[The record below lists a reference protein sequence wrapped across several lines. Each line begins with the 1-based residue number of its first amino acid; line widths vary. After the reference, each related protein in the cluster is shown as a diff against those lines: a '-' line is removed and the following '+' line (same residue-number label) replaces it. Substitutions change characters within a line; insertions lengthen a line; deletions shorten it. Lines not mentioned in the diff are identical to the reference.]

1 EMSTNHVNWT
11 TDVLTAEMIPIDVA
25 LFVLLG
31 YVVYLLL
38 ILIGIPA
45 NVFVLQRMLHF
56 RRKCPDTYRA
66 GTGACLLAMSVADLV
81 ALISILFFCIMSFGL
96 ELPFSAFVYR
106 WVCKI
111 SIFSMHTATSVAIW
125 SWLLMSILRWLALYR
140 PLMYHTL
147 FNLPVRAVALITL
160 AASLTN
166 VWLLFTVDF
175 NFDSNTCMQHW
186 LFESE
191 AISKFLLLA
200 EMIWSFFLPILVVA
214 YLDLSTL
221 LSIPRL
227 ISARYQNSLLH
238 NEAHAQQQHLKK
250 SSTKTLLRWLAI
262 ALIDILLNAPENIR
276 RLITILGFVTDEFAV
291 SYEMTILRTVSD
303 IFYYSQYSFNAAY
316 LALFIYDRATSSG
329 STRRENHS
337 SCTHI
342 VNHSATVGL
351 FPPRPTVS
359 SSTDQPSLRVHGRIA
374 KSRSS
379 HFLVP
384 DTRTRR
390 AHEV

>member
-1 EMSTNHVNWT
+1 
-11 TDVLTAEMIPIDVA
+11 MIPIDVA

-31 YVVYLLL
+31 YIVYLLL
-38 ILIGIPA
+38 ILETKIA
-45 NVFVLQRMLHF
+45 NF
-56 RRKCPDTYRA
+56 RKCPDTYRA
-66 GTGACLLAMSVADLV
+66 GTGACLLAMS
-81 ALISILFFCIMSFGL
+81 
-96 ELPFSAFVYR
+96 
-106 WVCKI
+106 
-111 SIFSMHTATSVAIW
+111 
-125 SWLLMSILRWLALYR
+125 
-140 PLMYHTL
+140 
-147 FNLPVRAVALITL
+147 AVALITL

-166 VWLLFTVDF
+166 VWLLITVDF
-175 NFDSNTCMQHW
+175 NFESNTCIQHW

-238 NEAHAQQQHLKK
+238 SETNAQQHHLKK

-303 IFYYSQYSFNAAY
+303 KSSTKTLLRWLAIALIDILLNAPEN
-316 LALFIYDRATSSG
+316 I
-329 STRRENHS
+329 RRLITILGFVTDEFAVS
-337 SCTHI
+337 YEMTI
-342 VNHSATVGL
+342 L
-351 FPPRPTVS
+351 RTVS
-359 SSTDQPSLRVHGRIA
+359 DLSM
-374 KSRSS
+374 
-379 HFLVP
+379 
-384 DTRTRR
+384 
-390 AHEV
+390 

>member
-1 EMSTNHVNWT
+1 
-11 TDVLTAEMIPIDVA
+11 TAEMIPINVA

-31 YVVYLLL
+31 YVVYCLL
-38 ILIGIPA
+38 ILVGIPA

-66 GTGACLLAMSVADLV
+66 GTGACLLAMSIADLV

-96 ELPFSAFVYR
+96 DLPFSDIFYR
-106 WVCKI
+106 WICKI
-111 SIFSMHTATSVAIW
+111 SVFSMHTATSVAIW

-140 PLMYHTL
+140 PLLYHTL
-147 FNLPVRAVALITL
+147 FNLPVRAVGLLTL

-166 VWLLFTVDF
+166 VWLLITVDF
-175 NFDSNTCMQHW
+175 DFETSTCTQHW

-191 AISKFLLLA
+191 TLSKCLLLA
-200 EMIWSFFLPILVVA
+200 EMMWSFFLPILVVA

-227 ISARYQNSLLH
+227 ISARFDKTFNNFAFYKKSFHYL
-238 NEAHAQQQHLKK
+238 K

-276 RLITILGFVTDEFAV
+276 RLVTILGFVSDEFAN
-291 SYEMTILRTVSD
+291 SNEHTILKTVSD
-303 IFYYSQYSFNAAY
+303 VFYYSQYSFNAAY
-316 LALFIYDRATSSG
+316 LALFIYDRATSS
-329 STRRENHS
+329 SSARRENHS
-337 SCTHI
+337 SCTPLM
-342 VNHSATVGL
+342 NHSTTVG
-351 FPPRPTVS
+351 PTVATYTEAS
-359 SSTDQPSLRVHGRIA
+359 SSARPLRPDRPIS
-374 KSRSS
+374 KSRSNHAHLLS
-379 HFLVP
+379 P
-384 DTRTRR
+384 DVKSKR